1 VDGRVKPDHDEARK
15 ARLSFFV
22 KVRHKEPRIWGD
34 GVLVNRLKKL
44 ILAVAQF
51 TKWYTFIQVARV
63 LGFLRSTPQIRSVW
77 PEGEMALGPRVVLF
91 MHFDRYGGVRPQ
103 LLKYMEELAASGRSV
118 VFVTNAGMLTEAA
131 EAAVRAI
138 CVGVIIRKN
147 IGYDFGAW
155 RAAIDHLNLPLA
167 DTQELILA
175 NDSVFGPL
183 APLGDV
189 LDRLDYGAAD
199 VWGLT
204 ESWQVKYH
212 LQSFFI
218 AFGPVAL
225 RAPAFKTFWAG
236 VRPVPAK
243 SYVVKTYEIGVTQ
256 AMVRGGLRCSALW
269 SYEALLKAVD
279 VRSFTTVINESET
292 PVGKLDPI
300 IRNRRLQVLRLRDA
314 IARRVALN
322 PTSDM
327 WRQLLLAGFPFIKRE
342 LLRDNPTK
350 VEDVGEWVDLVRDV
364 LVADPDPILVDLR
377 TMLKDTAP

>member
-1 VDGRVKPDHDEARK
+1 MDGRVKPDHDDSRT

-22 KVRHKEPRIWGD
+22 KVRQKEPRIWGD

-44 ILAVAQF
+44 ILAASQF
-51 TKWYTFIQVARV
+51 IKWYTYIQVARV
-63 LGFLRSTPQIRSVW
+63 LGFLRSARQIRSVW
-77 PEGEMALGPRVVLF
+77 PDGEMVLGPRVVLF

-103 LLKYMEELAASGRSV
+103 LLNYMRELVANGRSV
-118 VFVTNAGMLTEAA
+118 VFVTNAGMLTAAA
-131 EAAVRAI
+131 EAAVRAV
-138 CVGVIIRKN
+138 CTGVIVRRN
-147 IGYDFGAW
+147 VGYDFGAW
-155 RAAIDHLNLPLA
+155 RDAIDHLKLPRA
-167 DTQELILA
+167 DTQEVILA

-189 LDRLDYGAAD
+189 LDRLDYHAAD

-218 AFGPVAL
+218 AFGPAAL
-225 RAPAFKTFWAG
+225 RAPAFKKFWAS

-256 AMVRGGLRCSALW
+256 AMVRGGLRVSALW

-279 VRSFTTVINESET
+279 MRSFTAVINESET
-292 PVGKLDPI
+292 TIGKLDPI
-300 IRNRRLQVLRLRDA
+300 IRNRKFQVLRLRDA

-322 PTSDM
+322 PTSDL
-327 WRQLLLAGFPFIKRE
+327 WRQLLLSGFPFIKRE
-342 LLRDNPTK
+342 LLRDNPTR
-350 VEDVGEWVDLVRDV
+350 VEDVGEWVNLVRDV